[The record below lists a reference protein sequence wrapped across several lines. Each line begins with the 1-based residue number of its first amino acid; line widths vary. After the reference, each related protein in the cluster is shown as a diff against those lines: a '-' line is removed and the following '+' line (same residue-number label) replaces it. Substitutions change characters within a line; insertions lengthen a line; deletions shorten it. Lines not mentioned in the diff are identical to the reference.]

1 MKKRYM
7 IFFVFISFFL
17 LSLLNS
23 RLSTATSISCLN
35 FKIRNDY
42 GVYFGNNEDHAI
54 PQISNTIITFIP
66 NGSVWY
72 DESTIMYGA
81 AILGYTNV
89 SGLSWFQGGMNEKG
103 LAWDSTSV
111 PHTTPNLHSERPQN
125 LVPEIFSCES
135 ITEVI
140 DYKAAHG
147 VYQEEGSVQS
157 MYLDITGESVVF
169 NIGIDGEFDF
179 FRNNETFQLSS
190 NYYYNDTSRGNPSSD
205 AIRRYNA
212 AERKL
217 KDINASN
224 PISIESITKALDAA
238 HFEGP
243 QVNTLYSNIFDVKNG
258 IIYLYYFHQFGE
270 VVILN
275 LEEELAKGWHS
286 YRICDLFSQDLV
298 DQALHEYHD
307 YSILIRFFPT
317 DIVLLFVTIFLDIII
332 CVYTVFLI
340 IKGLFHKIGKSKQVS
355 KLKTDMISSKGLRMQ
370 AFLSL
375 GIIWSL
381 LSFSMIYWNRSG
393 EWWPFFDDIPI
404 LQLPLLP
411 FYSFY
416 NFFLLISVL
425 SIFLIAFLLFSFG
438 RKGELILLLKS
449 GLTLGKEKKWRL
461 IVNFSIPIL
470 IGIVFLILEQFN
482 FISKVDWLMFIIM
495 YPLIV
500 AMLMI
505 LIPLTKKKA
514 TKDQNDSKDRSRI
527 YLIKA
532 DVLLILTWTIWFLP
546 LLLTGILDHMY
557 ILILLDLSISLFIVT
572 CIEFF
577 INYRK
582 HQYNKNE
589 SSKLP
594 INLKKI
600 KT

>member
-17 LSLLNS
+17 LSSLS
-23 RLSTATSISCLN
+23 SQLSTTTGPSCLN

-54 PQISNTIITFIP
+54 PQISYTVITFVP

-72 DESTIMYGA
+72 DGSTIMYGA

-103 LAWDSTSV
+103 LAFDSTSV

-125 LVPEIFSCES
+125 LVPEIFSCET

-147 VYQEEGSVQS
+147 VYQQEGSVQS

-169 NIGIDGEFDF
+169 NIGFDGEFDF
-179 FRNNETFQLSS
+179 FRNNDTFQIAS
-190 NYYYNDTSRGNPSSD
+190 NYYFNDTSRGNPSSD

-212 AERKL
+212 AEQKL
-217 KDINASN
+217 KDINANNS
-224 PISIESITKALDAA
+224 ISIESITNVLDAA

-243 QVNTLYSNIFDVKNG
+243 HVNTLYSNIFDVENG

-298 DQALHEYHD
+298 DKALNEYHN

-317 DIVLLFVTIFLDIII
+317 DIVLLFATIILDIII
-332 CVYTVFLI
+332 IIYTIFLI
-340 IKGLFHKIGKSKQVS
+340 IKRLFHKIGKSKQES
-355 KLKTDMISSKGLRMQ
+355 KLKTDMVSSKGLRMQ
-370 AFLSL
+370 IFLSL
-375 GIIWSL
+375 GIIWSF
-381 LSFSMIYWNRSG
+381 LSFSMIYWNHSG

-411 FYSFY
+411 FYAFH

-425 SIFLIAFLLFSFG
+425 SIFLIAFLLFSFST
-438 RKGELILLLKS
+438 KGELVLLVKS
-449 GLTLGKEKKWRL
+449 GLALGRENKWKL

-470 IGIVFLILEQFN
+470 IGIVFLILELFN
-482 FISKVDWLMFIIM
+482 FISKVDWLMFIII

-505 LIPLTKKKA
+505 FIPLAKKKA
-514 TKDQNDSKDRSRI
+514 IKDQNDPKGRSMV
-527 YLIKA
+527 YLIKTS
-532 DVLLILTWTIWFLP
+532 VFLILTWAIWFLP

-557 ILILLDLSISLFIVT
+557 ILFLLNLSISLIIVT

-582 HQYNKNE
+582 HGE
-589 SSKLP
+589 
-594 INLKKI
+594 
-600 KT
+600 